1 MKQALQFS
9 IMGEDDETY
18 IVSIERNEVDLGN
31 LTALC
36 SCDSA
41 QSGDLCHHRFAVLEG
56 DTLDLVSENIDDL
69 VTLRTWIKG
78 SDIEVAMQNLSKAKT
93 EMKLAHEKVE
103 QCRRMLVKRMLD

>member
-1 MKQALQFS
+1 
-9 IMGEDDETY
+9 MGEDDETY
-18 IVSIERNEVDLGN
+18 IVSIERDAVDLGN

-41 QSGDLCHHRFAVLEG
+41 QLGDLCHHRFAVLEG
-56 DTLDLVSENIDDL
+56 ETMNLVSESVDDV
-69 VTLRTWIKG
+69 VTLRQWIKG

>member
-18 IVSIERNEVDLGN
+18 IVSIERDAVDLGN

-41 QSGDLCHHRFAVLEG
+41 QLGDLCHHRFAVLEG
-56 DTLDLVSENIDDL
+56 ETMNLVSESVDDV
-69 VTLRTWIKG
+69 VTLRQWIKG